1 MNKSNFSDA
10 FTQLIGV
17 VGKIIDV
24 AYYYHD
30 MGTEEYKNASILADN
45 LSKFKK
51 LHNHEKIDDDFKM
64 KSLNMF
70 YKKHRENIIKSLS
83 DPKYDWLDREKVY
96 FSYINSNGKGGTV
109 EIKLMLSSVYHLANG
124 LMKESETTGKD
135 DDNKKF
141 PDRLMLALYYLLYTS
156 SISNN
161 EETVLAKKITELQ
174 KTLGLEENIDEK
186 QYGPMAI
193 LGMLMNGELM
203 KNVKGM
209 FNEENLEMVKDA
221 SKTFLGD
228 TEIIDMVENK
238 FREHGG
244 DIFSLG
250 KELINNPETVRDF
263 SSKTMEK
270 LGEIE
275 GFKEAEK
282 GVNVVLET
290 LGVTNKNENGLETN
304 GTMDRIKEGFSNMMD
319 SITGKDETL
328 DESFEQLNM

>member
-10 FTQLIGV
+10 FAQLIKV
-17 VGKIIDV
+17 VGNIIDV
-24 AYYYHD
+24 AFYYHD
-30 MGTEEYKNASILADN
+30 IDTEEHKAASTLADN

-51 LHNHEKIDDDFKM
+51 LHNHQKIDDDFKM

-83 DPKYDWLDREKVY
+83 DPKYDWLDREKV
-96 FSYINSNGKGGTV
+96 FLSYIRETAKGNSV
-109 EIKLMLSSVYHLANG
+109 EIKLLLSNVYHVATNLK
-124 LMKESETTGKD
+124 KESETTGRD
-135 DDNKKF
+135 EDNKKF

-161 EETVLAKKITELQ
+161 EETVLEKKITELQ
-174 KTLGLEENIDEK
+174 KLLGLEENIDEK
-186 QYGPMAI
+186 QYGPMAMI
-193 LGMLMNGELM
+193 GMLMNGDLM

-228 TEIIDMVENK
+228 TEIIDMLENK
-238 FREHGG
+238 IREHGG
-244 DIFSLG
+244 DIFSIG
-250 KELINNPETVRDF
+250 KDLINNPETIKDI

-270 LGEIE
+270 LENID

-290 LGVTNKNENGLETN
+290 LGVTSRSENGLETN
-304 GTMDRIKEGFSNMMD
+304 GTMDRIKDGFSSMMD
-319 SITGKDETL
+319 SITGKDESL